1 MLQKFPTESDTFPT
15 GKSSQQPLLKV
26 LYITYYWPPAGG
38 AGVQR
43 SLKFVKHLPE
53 FGIEPTVI
61 TVDENRGAYPLF
73 DASLAAEIPAG
84 VPVFR
89 TSTSEPFEYY
99 KKLTGKKE
107 IPYGGFANEK
117 KTGLLQKFFK
127 FLRGNLFI
135 PDARVGWNKHVL
147 KKCAELLK
155 TEKFDAVIT
164 SSPPHSTQLIGLEL
178 QKKYGLRWIA
188 DLRDP
193 WTDIYYYK
201 DLKHTL
207 LAKRLDSKYERDV
220 IEKADGILVTSA
232 DTKRLFLNKPVKIN
246 PDKINVLPNGYDE
259 ADFQFNSEPPQDVFC
274 LTYTGTITDT
284 YNIGT
289 FLQAFAENARRHS
302 GINFRLRFVGKVSA
316 EVHKQIEDANLLFCT
331 EFIPFVPHLESIQY
345 LMRSTALLMAIPDV
359 ENNFCILPGKLFE
372 YLASN
377 KQVLCVGPLASDA
390 DKIIDEC
397 GAGRT
402 FHYDMYDLILD
413 HLDTMSRNW
422 NVNPNLD
429 LPFINY
435 ERYSRRALTGK
446 LAELI
451 RKGKLKR

>member
-1 MLQKFPTESDTFPT
+1 MLQKFPTETDNRPEEKVPT
-15 GKSSQQPLLKV
+15 GPKLKV
-26 LYITYYWPPAGG
+26 LFLTYYWPPSGG

-43 SLKFVKHLPE
+43 CLKFVKYLPA

-61 TVDENRGAYPLF
+61 TVSEKEGAYPVIDKTLQ
-73 DASLAAEIPAG
+73 AE
-84 VPVFR
+84 VPENVRVYR

-117 KTGLLQKFFK
+117 KDGLLQKVFK

-135 PDARVGWNKHVL
+135 PDARVGWNKHAIRQV
-147 KKCAELLK
+147 AELLK

-178 QKKYGLRWIA
+178 QKKYNLRWIA

-201 DLKHTL
+201 ELNHTL
-207 LAKRLDSKYERDV
+207 PARKLDEKYEKQV
-220 IEKADGILVTSA
+220 LNKADALLVTSSN
-232 DTKRLFLNKPVKIN
+232 TKRLFLNKLTASHPEKIH
-246 PDKINVLPNGYDE
+246 VLPNGYDE
-259 ADFQFNSEPPQDVFC
+259 EDFRFPTEPPQDTFC
-274 LTYTGTITDT
+274 LTYAGTITDT

-302 GINFRLRFVGKVSA
+302 DIKFTLRFVGKVSA
-316 EVHKQIEDANLLFCT
+316 EVEKQIEEANLLHLV
-331 EFIPFVPHLESIQY
+331 EFIPFVPHMESIQY
-345 LMRSTALLMAIPDV
+345 LMRSTVLLMAIPDV

-372 YLASN
+372 YMASN
-377 KQVLCVGPLASDA
+377 KQILCIGPTHSDA
-390 DKIIDEC
+390 DNIIEEC
-397 GAGRT
+397 GAGRV
-402 FHYDMYDLILD
+402 FAYDTYDLMLD

-422 NVNPNLD
+422 KVNPNLD
-429 LPFINY
+429 LPSINNS
-435 ERYSRRALTGK
+435 RYSRQALAGQ

-451 RKGKLKR
+451 RKK

>member
-1 MLQKFPTESDTFPT
+1 MLQKFPQKEDNAPEPE
-15 GKSSQQPLLKV
+15 KSAQPLLKV
-26 LYITYYWPPAGG
+26 LFITYYWPPSGG

-43 SLKFVKHLPE
+43 CLKFVKHLPE

-61 TVDENRGAYPLF
+61 TVDENEGAYPLF
-73 DASLAAEIPAG
+73 DQSLVAEIPAG
-84 VPVFR
+84 VRVFR

-117 KTGLLQKFFK
+117 KTGFVQKLFK

-135 PDARVGWNKHVL
+135 PDARVGWNKHAL

-164 SSPPHSTQLIGLEL
+164 TSPPHSTQLIGLEL

-201 DLKHTL
+201 DLAHTA
-207 LAKRLDSKYERDV
+207 LAKKLDEKYERNV
-220 IEKADGILVTSA
+220 IEKSDAMLVTSA
-232 DTKRLFLNKPVKIN
+232 DTKRLFLNKSPKVDPHKVH
-246 PDKINVLPNGYDE
+246 VLPNGYDE
-259 ADFQFNSEPPQDVFC
+259 ADFQFDSEPPQDMFC

-284 YNIGT
+284 YNIST

-302 GINFRLRFVGKVSA
+302 DVNFRLRFVGKVSA
-316 EVHKQIEDANLLFCT
+316 EVHKQIEEANLLFCT
-331 EFIPFVPHLESIQY
+331 EFIAFVPHRESIQY
-345 LMRSTALLMAIPDV
+345 LMRATALLMAVPDV

-377 KQVLCVGPLASDA
+377 KQIICIGPVASDA
-390 DKIIDEC
+390 DAIIDEC

-402 FHYDMYDLILD
+402 FTYDAYDLMLD

-422 NVNPNLD
+422 KVNPNLD

-435 ERYSRRALTGK
+435 SRYSRRALTGK

-451 RKGKLKR
+451 RKK

>member
-1 MLQKFPTESDTFPT
+1 MLQQFPTENDKFPESDA
-15 GKSSQQPLLKV
+15 SQLPRLKV

-53 FGIEPTVI
+53 FNVEPTVI
-61 TVDENRGAYPLF
+61 TVDENEGAYPVF
-73 DASLAAEIPAG
+73 DKTLAEEIPAG
-84 VPVFR
+84 VRVFR

-117 KTGLLQKFFK
+117 KTGLLQKVFK

-135 PDARVGWNKHVL
+135 PDARVGWNKHAI

-164 SSPPHSTQLIGLEL
+164 SSPPHSTQLIGMEL
-178 QKKYGLRWIA
+178 QKKFGLKWIA

-201 DLKHTL
+201 DLNQTI
-207 LAKRLDSKYERDV
+207 LARKLDEKYERQV
-220 IEKADGILVTSA
+220 IERSDAMLVTSA
-232 DTKRLFLNKPVKIN
+232 DTKRLFLNKTPNADPHKIYE
-246 PDKINVLPNGYDE
+246 IPNGYDE
-259 ADFQFNSEPPQDVFC
+259 ADFILDSEPPQDMFC

-284 YNIGT
+284 YNIKT
-289 FLQAFAENARRHS
+289 FLEAFSENARRHPE
-302 GINFRLRFVGKVSA
+302 INFRLRFVGKVSQ
-316 EVHKQIEDANLLFCT
+316 EVKEQIQEANLLYLT

-345 LMRSTALLMAIPDV
+345 LMKATVLLMAIPDV

-377 KQVLCVGPLASDA
+377 KQIICIGPLHSDA
-390 DKIIDEC
+390 DRIIDEC
-397 GAGRT
+397 GAGRV
-402 FHYDMYDLILD
+402 FHYATYDLMLD
-413 HLDTMSRNW
+413 HLDTLSHNW
-422 NVNPNLD
+422 KVNHNLD
-429 LPFINY
+429 LPYINY
-435 ERYSRRALTGK
+435 NRYSRRYLTGK

-451 RKGKLKR
+451 RKK